1 MDMGSKA
8 PLHPQ
13 HGEYS
18 RPLEYLQSTTRVPQ
32 ENSES
37 TLERTHARTR
47 AQRCTRTHVALWMQA
62 MNARS
67 SRSHTV
73 FQIIIEQKQKLGGN
87 VDGLQVRCLELPSS
101 TP

>member
-1 MDMGSKA
+1 
-8 PLHPQ
+8 
-13 HGEYS
+13 
-18 RPLEYLQSTTRVPQ
+18 
-32 ENSES
+32 
-37 TLERTHARTR
+37 
-47 AQRCTRTHVALWMQA
+47 MQA

-87 VDGLQVRCLELPSS
+87 VDGLQVGAWSCPQVPLEYPIECPRKPLEYPVS

>member
-1 MDMGSKA
+1 MHKGA
-8 PLHPQ
+8 
-13 HGEYS
+13 
-18 RPLEYLQSTTRVPQ
+18 
-32 ENSES
+32 
-37 TLERTHARTR
+37 HA
-47 AQRCTRTHVALWMQA
+47 RTHVALWMQA

-87 VDGLQVRCLELPSS
+87 VDGLQVRCLELPSI

>member
-1 MDMGSKA
+1 M
-8 PLHPQ
+8 
-13 HGEYS
+13 
-18 RPLEYLQSTTRVPQ
+18 
-32 ENSES
+32 
-37 TLERTHARTR
+37 
-47 AQRCTRTHVALWMQA
+47 ALWMQA

>member
-1 MDMGSKA
+1 MDMRSKA

-18 RPLEYLQSTTRVPQ
+18 RPLEYPQSTPRVPQ

-47 AQRCTRTHVALWMQA
+47 AQRCTLWMQA